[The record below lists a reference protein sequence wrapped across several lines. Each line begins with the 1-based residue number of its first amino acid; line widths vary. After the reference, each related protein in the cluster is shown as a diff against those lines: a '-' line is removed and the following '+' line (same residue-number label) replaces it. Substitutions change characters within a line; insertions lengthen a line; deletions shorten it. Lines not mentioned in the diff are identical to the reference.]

1 MPVPVIVAFRT
12 ASIISSLT
20 LVLVALASASMAWIS
35 SAVIPSLSLPCTVI
49 KTVPS
54 SETLTPTELALVV
67 TESPKSSSV
76 RFPVASYTES
86 ATMFRST
93 PALLL
98 VAALVSLVVALADME
113 PSSSLMPL
121 KLAESAM
128 RLISLLS
135 WLTSFWSC
143 LRSVPSSKVP
153 LADCSAS
160 SYMRLSMSWTSVRAP
175 SAVCTREMPSLAL
188 SWALSRPVIW
198 ARIFSEMARPAAS
211 SPARLI
217 L

>member
-35 SAVIPSLSLPCTVI
+35 SAVIPSVSLPCTVI

-54 SETLTPTELALVV
+54 SENTDTDGTSFSCNR
-67 TESPKSSSV
+67 ESKIEFSPLSGGIIHRV
-76 RFPVASYTES
+76 GHNVQINA
-86 ATMFRST
+86 
-93 PALLL
+93 ALLL

-128 RLISLLS
+128 RLN
-135 WLTSFWSC
+135 T
-143 LRSVPSSKVP
+143 RS
-153 LADCSAS
+153 
-160 SYMRLSMSWTSVRAP
+160 
-175 SAVCTREMPSLAL
+175 
-188 SWALSRPVIW
+188 
-198 ARIFSEMARPAAS
+198 
-211 SPARLI
+211 
-217 L
+217 

>member
-1 MPVPVIVAFRT
+1 MPEPVTVAFCA
-12 ASIISSLT
+12 ASKVSLLT
-20 LVLVALASASMAWIS
+20 LAVAAEAFDNRAWIS
-35 SAVIPSLSLPCTVI
+35 SEVYSVFCLREIVTLPSAPTTAPSLLLEATALSTKL
-49 KTVPS
+49 S
-54 SETLTPTELALVV
+54 SERLPA
-67 TESPKSSSV
+67 ESN
-76 RFPVASYTES
+76 TES
-86 ATMFRST
+86 AVMLTST
-93 PALLL
+93 LALS
-98 VAALVSLVVALADME
+98 VAAVPLIEVVPLADME